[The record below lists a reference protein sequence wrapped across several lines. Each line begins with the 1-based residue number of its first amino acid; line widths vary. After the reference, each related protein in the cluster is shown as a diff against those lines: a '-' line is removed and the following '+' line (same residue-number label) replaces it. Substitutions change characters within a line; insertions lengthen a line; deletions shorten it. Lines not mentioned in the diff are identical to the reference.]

1 MTEEEFETYARDS
14 SKAYA
19 DDMIRAGYWAAEG
32 GRGIGLEEFKR
43 LLPQGTSTKDNFLRW
58 IVDKTTGARVGL
70 VWYALQKRG
79 RPQLFIFDIEI
90 FEEFR
95 RRGYATDTLSLLEVE
110 AKSLGA
116 KAVGLHVFAHNPGAV
131 RLYEKA
137 GFKTVSLNMIKDLA

>member
-19 DDMIRAGYWAAEG
+19 DDMIRAGYWTAEG

-43 LLPQGTSTKDNFLRW
+43 LLPRGTSTKDNFLRW
-58 IVDKTTGARVGL
+58 IEDGATGMRVGL

-79 RPQLFIFDIEI
+79 RSQLFIYDIMI
-90 FEEFR
+90 FEGFR
-95 RRGYATDTLSLLEVE
+95 RRGYATDTLSFLEVE

-116 KAVGLHVFAHNPGAV
+116 EAIGLHVFAHNLGAI

-137 GFKTVSLNMIKDLA
+137 GFKAASLNMVKDLE